1 MIVPVVAV
9 VVMAVT
15 EKVITKKIWWTAFP
29 DEMVPETE
37 RVDYKQIDGD
47 RDERARL

>member
-15 EKVITKKIWWTAFP
+15 EMMITKIEGGRHHP
-29 DEMVPETE
+29 DEMVPEME